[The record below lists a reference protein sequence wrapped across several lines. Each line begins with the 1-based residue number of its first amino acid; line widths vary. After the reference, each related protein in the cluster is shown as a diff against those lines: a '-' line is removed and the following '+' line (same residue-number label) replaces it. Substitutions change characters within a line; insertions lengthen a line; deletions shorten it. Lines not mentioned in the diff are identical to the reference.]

1 MADRPAAS
9 RGLFAALCFAVIAA
23 GAALAADSPARAP
36 SAALASDRLI
46 GFIQYIRWPGE
57 GELRRWDVCV
67 APGQTIPDGEW
78 PTARGRPIV
87 VRALAANEAP
97 ERCQI
102 LDLTGLTAAQ
112 TRAMLDRTRRT
123 PVVTIGDGEAFCTAG
138 GVICTRAAAAGGGF
152 EVNLSAL
159 QDAGLAAN
167 AQLLMLG
174 RRRQTA
180 GAAP

>member
-9 RGLFAALCFAVIAA
+9 RGLLAALCFAAIAA

-97 ERCQI
+97 DRCQI

-138 GVICTRAAAAGGGF
+138 GVICTRTAAAGGGF

-159 QDAGLAAN
+159 QDAGLAAS

>member
-1 MADRPAAS
+1 MADRPAAP
-9 RGLFAALCFAVIAA
+9 RGLFAALAFAALAA

-36 SAALASDRLI
+36 SAALASDRLV
-46 GFIQYIRWPGE
+46 GFIQYIRWPADGD
-57 GELRRWDVCV
+57 LRRWDVCV
-67 APGQTIPDGEW
+67 MPGAAHPDSEL

-87 VRALAANEAP
+87 VRTLAANEAP
-97 ERCQI
+97 DRCHI

-112 TRAMLDRTRRT
+112 TRAMLERTRRT
-123 PVVTIGDGEAFCTAG
+123 PVVTIGEGEAFCSAG
-138 GVICTRAAAAGGGF
+138 GVICTRNAAAGGGF

-180 GAAP
+180 GATP